1 MFVSRN
7 MGQQFCK
14 ILRTQG
20 SPKKM
25 KRVTSFFLSEYHSC
39 SNRGS
44 CSLMLRWPAR
54 SNEPQSPL
62 YCLDH
67 STWSELIA
75 FLNTS
80 DICMLFG
87 TNDEKV
93 LYHLSRC
100 VRVLQFT
107 EKDTSSLVYLFRSTV
122 AFRLQKVHLPSNLV
136 QSQLFKCLHSMPLAQ
151 HLSKIILNNL
161 YIHNET
167 ILTLPPTLTSLQIN
181 NISFDDARLSEFEDF
196 YKKSPIVAMNGAKLV
211 KIGFGCSSELIK
223 VAKFLVRDLISESHS
238 TLRKLKWDCSVD
250 CDLTQHN
257 QLTHVSFG
265 LRARQ
270 HKLVFGSR
278 PSIHSVACSEYLLVE
293 PYHMMDRGV
302 CLTELVILTSFDCFN
317 IGIFGRD
324 SAPEYDVSPFKSL
337 TRLRI
342 IDYRSRPPTSK
353 ITCAPD
359 GNLTIEVST
368 QLQKVCNLG
377 PGTVRVQASK
387 IGMHA
392 LSSSECPCNGIYDL
406 SKAHHLQ
413 LDIDQVCREGTGDK
427 MFRGCQAPNCQW
439 RNCSVASR
447 FSHLKSVF
455 YQVSRKNFSF
465 GIIER
470 MVPNTLLHLE
480 LELVGESTKKYFEME
495 WLPPTLQHL
504 CLRGFNL
511 SARLFEILPHNLMSL
526 SFCAHADAPNFASFV
541 NFKLRHQLTPMDIK
555 IQDIQMQQSDYEII
569 KSVFLQYV
577 VICETSQKDTD
588 LQCLRIF
595 SRPH

>member
-1 MFVSRN
+1 MS
-7 MGQQFCK
+7 
-14 ILRTQG
+14 
-20 SPKKM
+20 
-25 KRVTSFFLSEYHSC
+25 
-39 SNRGS
+39 
-44 CSLMLRWPAR
+44 RWPTR

-75 FLNTS
+75 FLNTN

-107 EKDTSSLVYLFRSTV
+107 EKDTSSLVSLFCSTV
-122 AFRLQKVHLPSNLV
+122 ACRLQKVYLPSNLIE
-136 QSQLFKCLHSMPLAQ
+136 SQLLKCLHSMPLSR
-151 HLSKIILNNL
+151 HLSKVVLHNF

-167 ILTLPPTLTSLQIN
+167 ILTLPPTLASLQIKD
-181 NISFDDARLSEFEDF
+181 ISFGDGRLSEFEDF

-211 KIGFGCSSELIK
+211 KIGFGCSSELL
-223 VAKFLVRDLISESHS
+223 AKFLVRDLISESHS

-265 LRARQ
+265 LRGRQ
-270 HKLVFGSR
+270 QKLVFGSR
-278 PSIHSVACSEYLLVE
+278 PSIHSVACSEYLLLE

-302 CLTELVILTSFDCFN
+302 CLTELVLLTRFDCFN
-317 IGIFGRD
+317 IGKFGRD
-324 SAPEYDVSPFKSL
+324 KPPEYNVAAFKSL

-342 IDYRSRPPTSK
+342 VDYPNRPPTSK

-368 QLQKVCNLG
+368 QLEKVCNLG

-413 LDIDQVCREGTGDK
+413 LDIDQVCRKGAGGK
-427 MFRGCQAPNCQW
+427 MFQGCQAPSCQW
-439 RNCSVASR
+439 RSCSVASR

-455 YQVSRKNFSF
+455 YQVSRKNFCF
-465 GIIER
+465 FIIER
-470 MVPNTLLHLE
+470 MVPSTLLQLE
-480 LELVGESTKKYFEME
+480 LKLVGESTKKYFEME

-526 SFCAHADAPNFASFV
+526 SFHAHADAPNFASFV
-541 NFKLRHQLTPMDIK
+541 NFKLRHQLMLIDIK

-569 KSVFLQYV
+569 KSVFLQHV
-577 VICETSQKDTD
+577 VVSDRLKKDTD